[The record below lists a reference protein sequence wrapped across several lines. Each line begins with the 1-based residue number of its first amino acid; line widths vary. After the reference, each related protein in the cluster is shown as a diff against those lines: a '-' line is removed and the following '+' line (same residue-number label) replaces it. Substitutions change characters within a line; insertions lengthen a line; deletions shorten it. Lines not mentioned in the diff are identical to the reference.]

1 MADRFDSY
9 LRHAAEVL
17 RTGDLSR
24 AEGLERLARQTLE
37 RLGSPPSLATKLH
50 ALRGDRLMRQ
60 ADYPDAEGAFDDAIA
75 SLREAGGDQRDLFE
89 LLQKLGAARSHQGQ
103 DERALEA
110 FDEALRV
117 AASIGPAFPAA
128 AYIHIARAESLR
140 RLSRRADAEES
151 LRAAISAADHASPE
165 ARDHIARAARR
176 STATSNAKPHA
187 CATAQEASFQCS
199 APRTRRSRA
208 RCFFERDSSP
218 KEG

>member
-60 ADYPDAEGAFDDAIA
+60 ADYPAAEGAFDDAIA
-75 SLREAGGDQRDLFE
+75 SLREAGGEQRDLFE

-117 AASIGPAFPAA
+117 AASISPAFPAA
-128 AYIHIARAESLR
+128 AYVHIARAESLR

-151 LRAAISAADHASPE
+151 LRAAISAADHASPD
-165 ARDHIARAARR
+165 ARDQIARAARR
-176 STATSNAKPHA
+176 ALDALRPPSASTASRQRRA
-187 CATAQEASFQCS
+187 
-199 APRTRRSRA
+199 TRRRDPSRPAGAGAGRAA
-208 RCFFERDSSP
+208 RR
-218 KEG
+218 